1 VNVYLALAGA
11 NCGKR
16 PTRTVVGITWG
27 VDEVKPNVRCRET
40 TMQLSGR
47 PTGSNGPIALIRCPK
62 HHASLILPR
71 QSRTLGQLH
80 DGYGCDLPLVDQP
93 FQHLRGQI
101 CQPQLPADM
110 ALCEV
115 HGLGKFLNGGK
126 LADLY
131 APPPGPSAAD

>member
-1 VNVYLALAGA
+1 MNDSHSRDLA
-11 NCGKR
+11 
-16 PTRTVVGITWG
+16 
-27 VDEVKPNVRCRET
+27 
-40 TMQLSGR
+40 
-47 PTGSNGPIALIRCPK
+47 PK
-62 HHASLILPR
+62 HE
-71 QSRTLGQLH
+71 
-80 DGYGCDLPLVDQP
+80 P

-115 HGLGKFLNGGK
+115 YGLGKFLNGGK